1 MLVLTRKV
9 GDAIQIGEDVIVYVT
24 QIKGN
29 RVTLGLEAPKALRI
43 LRRELS
49 PEIAT
54 TPLAGP
60 SNIAG

>member
-43 LRRELS
+43 LRRELR

-60 SNIAG
+60 

>member
-1 MLVLTRKV
+1 MLVSTRKV

-29 RVTLGLEAPKALRI
+29 RVMLGLKAPKALRI

-54 TPLAGP
+54 IPLGGP